1 MFIASMPLQAN
12 LKLSTNRPI
21 VTHPHYEDIE
31 LRRRVKNLYTHLY
44 GSRPVEELHSIL
56 KSDLRAKYLIAEK
69 HYCMS
74 NPPGKPECGMARIA
88 HIDLIKTTVQQA
100 CVVMIRQSEAT
111 KKYFLKVFELNN
123 VIIFK
128 IL

>member
-1 MFIASMPLQAN
+1 MPLQAN

-21 VTHPHYEDIE
+21 VTHPHYEDIG

-44 GSRPVEELHSIL
+44 GYRPIEELHSIL
-56 KSDLRAKYLIAEK
+56 KNNLKAKYLITEK
-69 HYCMS
+69 HFCISY
-74 NPPGKPECGMARIA
+74 PPGKPECGMARIA
-88 HIDLIKTTVQQA
+88 HIDLTKSTDQQA
-100 CVVMIRQSEAT
+100 CALLIKQSEAI
-111 KKYFLKVFELNN
+111 KNYFLKVFELNN